1 MGSSLN
7 FVSDVNRT
15 KANYSTSIV
24 VINSLNIKSL
34 TVVDKS
40 MSKMKKKRQN
50 VFNENVYIR
59 EKFLLGCLT
68 RFWRRGRVCTLY
80 RIVLVSLSL
89 ISNYVHI
96 VVTCQ
101 LWSLLKLYISSL
113 GTWNYL
119 CILLA
124 HGARGMHSQSRRPVF
139 KTTGWLQNRPSL
151 YFFEVDKMNT
161 RYFWELRGKK

>member
-68 RFWRRGRVCTLY
+68 RF
-80 RIVLVSLSL
+80 
-89 ISNYVHI
+89 
-96 VVTCQ
+96 
-101 LWSLLKLYISSL
+101 
-113 GTWNYL
+113 
-119 CILLA
+119 
-124 HGARGMHSQSRRPVF
+124 
-139 KTTGWLQNRPSL
+139 
-151 YFFEVDKMNT
+151 
-161 RYFWELRGKK
+161 